1 MCAQAA
7 DDSKVVALAGWGT
20 NSGLFVSSDFGKTW
34 VRDANTLLGGKD
46 IFTLKAPDVTAYQLQ
61 GQFESSSV
69 AVSADATKV
78 IFGGGGIGGATSGSI
93 RVYLC
98 KDFGSGNTWL
108 DISKNILAD
117 YDLDEP
123 TNTGSSLYPYAG

>member
-46 IFTLKAPDVTAYQLQ
+46 IFTLKAPEVTASP
-61 GQFESSSV
+61 GQFYSSSV

-78 IFGGGGIGGATSGSI
+78 IFGGCGIGGATSGSI